1 MQSAQTAA
9 VSATSTTQNSTGGSF
24 GIVYRVILDET
35 DAFVKNRQDAI
46 GNESAY
52 VGAILY
58 RLSSQA
64 MADENSLPVA
74 YPFDKNFKTLPLRNE
89 TVEIINSGTGQSF
102 YRRITAETSPNA
114 MADEKLISTSF
125 PAQKLDTDT
134 SKNLA
139 KVQATGIAKTNVN
152 SSEQYDGLGTY
163 FKRTP
168 GIHKLKLYEGDT
180 ILESRFGQSIRF
192 SGYNNPKNVFSPTL
206 IIRNNENIKSLKKVI
221 MFPSEEDI
229 NRDGSIIALTSDQ
242 YQLEFQP
249 GVIDDKGTTDFT
261 TKPESFD
268 NYPQKLIGD
277 QILLNSGRIILSAKS
292 GEMIFYSKKNYGFIS
307 DGGMSIDNKLGIDVT
322 VRDNIHVMT
331 NDRDVAFQT
340 GKGHIFLGN
349 ENLEA
354 MVKGETLVALLG
366 ELIDAIANQNY
377 LTPSGPSKVGPE
389 NLAKFASIKSKLNTV
404 LSKLNQTS

>member
-1 MQSAQTAA
+1 MQSAQTSAA
-9 VSATSTTQNSTGGSF
+9 SATQAGQNSSGASF
-24 GIVYRVILDET
+24 GTVYRVILDEK
-35 DAFVKNRQDAI
+35 DPFLKNKQDAI
-46 GNESAY
+46 GNEASY

-74 YPFDKNFKTLPLRNE
+74 YPYDKNFKTIPLRNE
-89 TVEIINSGTGQSF
+89 TVEIINSNTGQSF
-102 YRRITAETSPNA
+102 YKRITAESSPNA
-114 MADEKLISTSF
+114 TADDKFISTNF
-125 PAQKLDTDT
+125 PAQKLDSDS
-134 SKNLA
+134 SKDIA

-152 SSEQYDGLGTY
+152 ASEKYDGLGAY

-192 SGYNNPKNVFSPTL
+192 SGYNNPKNVYSPTV
-206 IIRNNENIKSLKKVI
+206 IIRNNENVNSLKKVI

-249 GVIDDKGTTDFT
+249 VFIDDKGASDFT

-268 NYPQKLIGD
+268 NYPSKLIGD

-307 DGGMSIDNKLGIDVT
+307 DGGMSIDNKLGINANVGGKI
-322 VRDNIHVMT
+322 NIKT
-331 NDRDVAFQT
+331 NGQDINFRT
-340 GKGHIFLGN
+340 SNGHINLGDT
-349 ENLEA
+349 NLEP
-354 MVKGETLVALLG
+354 LVMGNKLVSILKD
-366 ELIDAIANQNY
+366 LINLIIEQQY
-377 LTPSGPSKVGPE
+377 LTPSGPTKVGPE
-389 NLAKFASIKSKLNTV
+389 NLSDFGAIKSKLNNI
-404 LSKLNQTS
+404 LSKLNQTA

>member
-1 MQSAQTAA
+1 MQSAKTAA
-9 VSATSTTQNSTGGSF
+9 VQASQGGKTSEGGNF

-35 DAFVKNRQDAI
+35 DKFLKNKQDAI

-52 VGAILY
+52 VGAILF
-58 RLSSQA
+58 RMSKAA
-64 MADENSLPVA
+64 MASEDALPIA
-74 YPFDKNFKTLPLRNE
+74 YPFDKNFKTLPIRNE
-89 TVEIINSGTGQSF
+89 TVEIITSDTGQVF
-102 YRRITAETSPNA
+102 YKRITAESSPNA

-125 PAQKLDTDT
+125 PAQKLETD
-134 SKNLA
+134 SSQDLA
-139 KVQATGIAKTNVN
+139 KVQATGIAKTNIN
-152 SSEQYDGLGTY
+152 ASEKYDGFGSY

-192 SGYNNPKNVFSPTL
+192 SGYNNPTNKFSPTV
-206 IIRNNENIKSLKKVI
+206 IIRNNESVKSLKKVI
-221 MFPSEEDI
+221 MFPTEEDI

-242 YQLEFQP
+242 YQLEFKP
-249 GVIDDKGTTDFT
+249 GIIDDKGSTDFT

-268 NYPQKLIGD
+268 NYPSKLIGD

-389 NLAKFASIKSKLNTV
+389 NLPKFASIKSKLNTI

>member
-1 MQSAQTAA
+1 MQSAQTSAA
-9 VSATSTTQNSTGGSF
+9 SATQAGQNSSGASF
-24 GIVYRVILDET
+24 GTVYRVILDEK
-35 DAFVKNRQDAI
+35 DPFLKNKQDAI
-46 GNESAY
+46 GNEASY

-74 YPFDKNFKTLPLRNE
+74 YPYDKNFKTIPLRNE
-89 TVEIINSGTGQSF
+89 TVEIINSNTGQSF
-102 YRRITAETSPNA
+102 YKRITAESSPNA
-114 MADEKLISTSF
+114 TADDKFISTNF
-125 PAQKLDTDT
+125 PAQKLDSDS
-134 SKNLA
+134 SKDLS

-152 SSEQYDGLGTY
+152 ASEKYDGLGAY

-192 SGYNNPKNVFSPTL
+192 SGYNNPKNVFSPTV
-206 IIRNNENIKSLKKVI
+206 IIRNNESVNSLKKVI

-249 GVIDDKGTTDFT
+249 GIIDDKGTSDFT

-268 NYPQKLIGD
+268 NYPSKLIGD

-322 VRDNIHVMT
+322 VRDNIHIMT

-389 NLAKFASIKSKLNTV
+389 NLSKFASIKSKLNTV